1 MPWRLKGFVLVCLGV
16 VGSLILGVLSSR
28 AQKKAAI
35 PFPTGYR
42 HWTLVKSMVIYGSQ
56 HPLFNQFG
64 GLHNVYVNDLGVA
77 SLKQGK
83 AYPDGAVFVFDLF
96 DIRSAQGAIETRGRK
111 FVAVMKKNAKL
122 NASTGDWGWEVFQGD
137 EQKGSLQD
145 PKPCVD
151 CHASQKRVDY
161 VFSTFT
167 P

>member
-1 MPWRLKGFVLVCLGV
+1 MGLHSRVLFLVAGAA
-16 VGSLILGVLSSR
+16 GIVLSVASGQ
-28 AQKKAAI
+28 APKKAPT

-42 HWTLVKSMVIYGSQ
+42 HWTLVKTMVIYGNQ

-64 GLHNVYVNDLGVA
+64 GLHNVYVNDLGMA

-83 AYPDGAVFVFDLF
+83 AYPDGTVFVFDLF

-122 NASTGDWGWEVFQGD
+122 NASTGGWGWEVFQGD

-145 PKPCVD
+145 PKPCFD

-161 VFSTFT
+161 VFSTYT